1 MNHKFQRLVQEGDID
16 KVRTMFIESLNKR
29 DDGFRREDMLLYAE
43 EQLTDLYDV
52 HDGEEMQSDISR
64 WDKAYADEQKE
75 KLKDNFSGKRAHM
88 VTDYLQEKSFEGYM
102 HRQERIMVF
111 MASMM
116 IVTGLIREISGKG
129 YEIQNGAFLLAGTVM
144 LLLIVWYRKKKI
156 DLLKQDC
163 LEGKER

>member
-1 MNHKFQRLVQEGDID
+1 
-16 KVRTMFIESLNKR
+16 
-29 DDGFRREDMLLYAE
+29 
-43 EQLTDLYDV
+43 
-52 HDGEEMQSDISR
+52 
-64 WDKAYADEQKE
+64 
-75 KLKDNFSGKRAHM
+75 M

-116 IVTGLIREISGKG
+116 IVTGQIREISGKG
-129 YEIQNGAFLLAGTVM
+129 YEIQNGAFLLVGTVM

>member
-1 MNHKFQRLVQEGDID
+1 MKTGGTQMNHKFQKLVQEGDIN
-16 KVRTMFIESLNKR
+16 KVRTVFMESLNKR

-64 WDKAYADEQKE
+64 WNKAYADEQKE

-88 VTDYLQEKSFEGYM
+88 VTDYLQEKCFEDHK
-102 HRQERIMVF
+102 HRQERIMIF
-111 MASMM
+111 MAAVI

-144 LLLIVWYRKKKI
+144 LLLIVWYQKKI
-156 DLLKQDC
+156 F
-163 LEGKER
+163 